1 MNGKSFVNFT
11 NHTSANWGKEQTMAA
26 QSYGNIIDVPFPA
39 VPPAADTDTVV
50 KLAVESIKRIEEKE
64 PACVLCQGEFT
75 LSYHVIKML
84 KEKNIPVVCACSERN
99 TTEEAMP
106 DGSIKK
112 VAVFNFVQ
120 FREY

>member
-1 MNGKSFVNFT
+1 
-11 NHTSANWGKEQTMAA
+11 
-26 QSYGNIIDVPFPA
+26 
-39 VPPAADTDTVV
+39 VPPAADTDAVV

-106 DGSIKK
+106 DGSIKRLRYLTLYNSGNTDGK
-112 VAVFNFVQ
+112 IKKGLSELYSVDID
-120 FREY
+120 